1 MSNIEFLDSC
11 IRTCL
16 LARRALKGISP
27 DKYLISIYHAI
38 EGTDLFALKLKVIN
52 PFWATRFNS
61 WGEGLI
67 DEVFDT
73 KYFISQK
80 RALKIDEAAKIQH
93 EIKMTDDPHYKN
105 WHDKKVREQEI
116 LDYGIDEP

>member
-1 MSNIEFLDSC
+1 MNEEFLNSC

-16 LARRALKGISP
+16 LARKALKGISP
-27 DKYLISIYHAI
+27 DKYLISIYHAE

-61 WGEGLI
+61 WGEGYI

-105 WHDKKVREQEI
+105 WYDKKVREQEI
-116 LDYGIDEP
+116 LDYGIDTH